1 MLTSPPF
8 LTKVFFPP
16 FIPPFMVFNKNSKLY
31 AKENTRGDSA
41 IMGT

>member
-8 LTKVFFPP
+8 LTKVFSPP
-16 FIPPFMVFNKNSKLY
+16 SMVFNKNSKLY
-31 AKENTRGDSA
+31 ANENAWGDSA

>member
-8 LTKVFFPP
+8 LTKVFF
-16 FIPPFMVFNKNSKLY
+16 PPFMVFNKNSKLY